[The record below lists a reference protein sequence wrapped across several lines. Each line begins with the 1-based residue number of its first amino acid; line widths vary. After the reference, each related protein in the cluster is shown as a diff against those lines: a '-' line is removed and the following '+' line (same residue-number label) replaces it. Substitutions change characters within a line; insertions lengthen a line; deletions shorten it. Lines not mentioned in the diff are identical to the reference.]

1 MILDII
7 VIAFVLLGAFL
18 GYKKGLVGVAISLI
32 SIILSIVLGLL
43 FNGVIANGIY
53 NDTTLGKGI
62 EQTIYNGINT
72 TLNTNETD
80 ETEAENNMYENLVNS
95 IVGPAKDALTNE
107 QLAKTI
113 TMYILK
119 GMSFIIIFVA
129 VFVIC
134 YILQMVLN
142 LVFDLPILHS
152 VNQIGGIAA
161 GVIKAVI
168 KVYIVLAII
177 SFLEPMSILEPV
189 INYINSSA
197 VTSFLYH
204 NNVFVFLI
212 KSGIK
217 I

>member
-80 ETEAENNMYENLVNS
+80 ETENNMYENLVNS